1 MIRFGS
7 DYQEG
12 AHPRILKRLAEVNF
26 EQSPGYGEDEFCAE
40 ARRLIR
46 EKCAAPEADVQFLVG
61 GTQTNFTLLAA
72 ALRPHQGVIAADS
85 GHIAVHETGAVEAC
99 GHKVIE
105 LPAVNGKLAAGQVS
119 EYCRRHFADD
129 SHEHMVMP
137 GAVYISNPTELG
149 TLYTR
154 GELNALRGVCD
165 HWNLTLYLD
174 GARLGCGLASPDNEL
189 DLPFLASVCDAFSI
203 GGTKQ
208 GALFG
213 EALVLLRD
221 DLKRDFRYIL
231 KQRGGMLAKGWL
243 LGLQFA
249 ELMRDGLYEELSDHA
264 IHLAMRIRRALREAN
279 VSFLVDSPTN
289 QQFPIFTNEQV
300 RRLSAKYAFSDI
312 RPLDDGRTAVRIC
325 TSWATRPEDV
335 DQLIADI
342 RAELQSSR

>member
-85 GHIAVHETGAVEAC
+85 GHIAVHETGAVEAT

-174 GARLGCGLASPDNEL
+174 GARLGCGLASPENEL

-289 QQFPIFTNEQV
+289 QQFPIFTDEQV

-325 TSWATRPEDV
+325 TSWATRSEDV

-342 RAELQSSR
+342 RAELQPSR

>member
-119 EYCRRHFADD
+119 EYCRRHFVDD

-165 HWNLTLYLD
+165 HWNLMLYLD
-174 GARLGCGLASPDNEL
+174 GARLGCGLASPENEL

-289 QQFPIFTNEQV
+289 QQFPIFTDEQV

-342 RAELQSSR
+342 RAELQPSR

>member
-174 GARLGCGLASPDNEL
+174 GARLGCGLASPENEL

-325 TSWATRPEDV
+325 TSWATRSEDV
-335 DQLIADI
+335 DQLIDDI

>member
-85 GHIAVHETGAVEAC
+85 GHIAVHETGAVEAT

-289 QQFPIFTNEQV
+289 QQFPIFTDEQV

-335 DQLIADI
+335 DQLIHDI
-342 RAELQSSR
+342 RAELQPSR

>member
-85 GHIAVHETGAVEAC
+85 GHIAVHETGAVEAT

-289 QQFPIFTNEQV
+289 QQFPIFTDEQV

-335 DQLIADI
+335 DQLIDDI

>member
-174 GARLGCGLASPDNEL
+174 GARLGCGLASPENEL

-335 DQLIADI
+335 DQLIDDI

>member
-61 GTQTNFTLLAA
+61 GTQTNFTLLSA

-99 GHKVIE
+99 GHKVIA

-154 GELNALRGVCD
+154 GELNALRGVSD

-174 GARLGCGLASPDNEL
+174 GARLGSGLASPDNEL

-289 QQFPIFTNEQV
+289 QQFPIFTDEQV

-335 DQLIADI
+335 DQLIDDI

>member
-46 EKCAAPEADVQFLVG
+46 EKCAVPEADVQFLVG

-165 HWNLTLYLD
+165 HWNLMLYLD
-174 GARLGCGLASPDNEL
+174 GARLGCGLASPENDL

-289 QQFPIFTNEQV
+289 QQFPIFTDEQV

-335 DQLIADI
+335 DQLIDDI
-342 RAELQSSR
+342 RAELQPSR

>member
-119 EYCRRHFADD
+119 EYCRRHFADEA
-129 SHEHMVMP
+129 HEHMVMP
-137 GAVYISNPTELG
+137 GAVYISSPTELG

-325 TSWATRPEDV
+325 TSWATRSEDV

>member
-85 GHIAVHETGAVEAC
+85 GHIAVHETGAVEAT

-335 DQLIADI
+335 DQLIDDI

>member
-85 GHIAVHETGAVEAC
+85 GHIAVHETGAVEAT

-119 EYCRRHFADD
+119 EYCRRHFADEA
-129 SHEHMVMP
+129 HEHMVMP

-174 GARLGCGLASPDNEL
+174 GARLGCGLASPENEL

-289 QQFPIFTNEQV
+289 QQFPIFTDEQV

-335 DQLIADI
+335 DQLIDDI

>member
-174 GARLGCGLASPDNEL
+174 GARLGCGLASPENDL

-289 QQFPIFTNEQV
+289 QQFPIFTDEQV

-342 RAELQSSR
+342 RAELQPSR

>member
-289 QQFPIFTNEQV
+289 QQFPIFTDEQV

-325 TSWATRPEDV
+325 TSWATRSEDV

>member
-165 HWNLTLYLD
+165 HWNLMLYLD
-174 GARLGCGLASPDNEL
+174 GARLGCGLASPENEL

-289 QQFPIFTNEQV
+289 QQVPIFTDEQV

-342 RAELQSSR
+342 RAELQPSR

>member
-129 SHEHMVMP
+129 THEHMVMP

-174 GARLGCGLASPDNEL
+174 GARIGCGLASPENEL

-335 DQLIADI
+335 DQLIDDI

>member
-165 HWNLTLYLD
+165 HWNLMLYLD
-174 GARLGCGLASPDNEL
+174 GARLGCGLASPENEL

-342 RAELQSSR
+342 RAELQPSR

>member
-85 GHIAVHETGAVEAC
+85 GHIAVHETGAVEAT

-289 QQFPIFTNEQV
+289 QQFPIFTDEQV

-325 TSWATRPEDV
+325 TSWATRSEDV

>member
-165 HWNLTLYLD
+165 HWNLMLYLD

-279 VSFLVDSPTN
+279 VSFLVDSPTT

-335 DQLIADI
+335 DQLIDDI

>member
-119 EYCRRHFADD
+119 EYCRRHFADEA
-129 SHEHMVMP
+129 HEHMVMP

-165 HWNLTLYLD
+165 HWNLMLYLD
-174 GARLGCGLASPDNEL
+174 GARLGCGLASPENDL

-289 QQFPIFTNEQV
+289 QQFPIFTDEQV

-342 RAELQSSR
+342 RAELQPSR

>member
-289 QQFPIFTNEQV
+289 QQFPIFTDEQV

>member
-165 HWNLTLYLD
+165 HWNLMLYLD
-174 GARLGCGLASPDNEL
+174 GARLGCGLASPENDL

-289 QQFPIFTNEQV
+289 QQFPIFTDEQV

-342 RAELQSSR
+342 RAELQPSR

>member
-85 GHIAVHETGAVEAC
+85 GHIAVHETGAVEAT

-105 LPAVNGKLAAGQVS
+105 LSAVNGKLAAGQVS

-264 IHLAMRIRRALREAN
+264 IYLAMRIRRALREAN